1 MLSQLQEQLLIGS
14 LLGDGGLIATGG
26 GKRFRFTVSHGA
38 KQKDYLF
45 WKYEL
50 LKDLVKTPPKLQAQT
65 NAWKFNT
72 ISSQELTDL
81 RACFYKGRQKV
92 VPEIA
97 QRMIGVPQVLAIW
110 YMDDGNLRRQ
120 NGKVYGCMLNS
131 HSFTYKDNQ
140 KFSRWLNQWYG
151 LTSVLQRNHGKYRL
165 YFGASSWRQFC
176 DIVAPYI
183 LPSMRYKLP

>member
-1 MLSQLQEQLLIGS
+1 MSPLQEKLIVGS

-26 GKRFRFTVSHGA
+26 GKRYRFTVSHGA

-50 LKDLVKTPPKLQAQT
+50 LKEFVRTPPKLQAQT

-72 ISSQELTDL
+72 ISSPEFTDL
-81 RACFYKGRQKV
+81 RTCFYRERQKIA
-92 VPEIA
+92 PEIA
-97 QRMIGVPQVLAIW
+97 RRLIGIPQVLAIW
-110 YMDDGNLRRQ
+110 YMDDGNLRREY
-120 NGKVYGCMLNS
+120 GKVYGCMLNS
-131 HSFTYKDNQ
+131 QSFTYEDNL
-140 KFSRWLNQWYG
+140 KFSHWLYQWYG

-165 YFGASSWRQFC
+165 YFGANSWKQFC
-176 DIVAPYI
+176 NIVAPYL